1 LRSGY
6 LRPTGNIRF
15 KWRPFRGML
24 RLLRRIL
31 LIIVFIELI
40 RIVISGFITR
50 PVVAKWGT
58 IEKGFWTE
66 ALFLREEKIYT
77 APAEGKLAITV
88 EEGAMIPEGELLA
101 YIESKDDSGTEGDIY
116 SSTRLESLHREE
128 NTLNQDLNR
137 VTAEVGAKHSLLVQ
151 TSSNAATLERIKED
165 LAILE
170 KEKGRI
176 LRSIH
181 QTRERI
187 KKLNSAAATAYGKRI
202 ITAAGPGY
210 LFYQSDGWEEQLR
223 PERYRQITRSDLRR
237 NYPLRKT
244 RRKVNAGEFIGKII
258 HPFNQRIVIEVNPD
272 RTRKPVIGDRWWVK
286 NHDNLFGA
294 DIIYCNRSADQPQT
308 TLVTL
313 SAPGIGQKFLP
324 ERRARIFMVYRRLS
338 GVSVPVRAL
347 FRTKNDT
354 YVKVLK
360 GDEYRRQ
367 QVRVLET
374 DSEQAIIE
382 GLEFGSTII
391 SR

>member
-1 LRSGY
+1 MRSGY
-6 LRPTGNIRF
+6 LQPKGKIRF

-31 LIIVFIELI
+31 LIIVLIELI
-40 RIVISGFITR
+40 RIAIGGFITR
-50 PVVAKWGT
+50 PVVAKWWT

-77 APAEGKLAITV
+77 APAEGKLAVTV
-88 EEGAMIPEGELLA
+88 EEGVMIPEGELLA
-101 YIESKDDSGTEGDIY
+101 YIESKDDSGTEGNIHP
-116 SSTRLESLHREE
+116 STRLESLHREE
-128 NTLNQDLNR
+128 NRLKQDLNR
-137 VTAEVGAKHSLLVQ
+137 VTAEVGAKQSLLVQ
-151 TSSNAATLERIKED
+151 TSRNAATLERIKED

-187 KKLNSAAATAYGKRI
+187 ETLNSTAATANDKRI
-202 ITAAGPGY
+202 ITAVGPGY
-210 LFYQSDGWEEQLR
+210 LFYQSDGWEEKLR
-223 PERYRQITRSDLRR
+223 PEWYRRITRSDLRR

-244 RRKVNAGEFIGKII
+244 RRKVKAGEFVGKII
-258 HPFNQRIVIEVNPD
+258 HSFNQRIVIEVDPE
-272 RTRKPVIGDRWWVK
+272 RIRKPVVGDRWWIK
-286 NHDNLFGA
+286 NRDSLFGTN
-294 DIIYCNRSADQPQT
+294 IIYCKRSADQPQT
-308 TLVTL
+308 TLVVL

-324 ERRARIFMVYRRLS
+324 ERRARVFIVYRRLS
-338 GVSVPVRAL
+338 GISVPVRAL

-360 GDEYRRQ
+360 GDEYKRQ
-367 QVRVLET
+367 SVQVLET